1 MLNNLLV
8 TPLQFVKGIVVE
20 LVELVNDCCR
30 CQAEGQHDDRQ
41 VLAHLGRSG
50 DPGELVEVEGGLM
63 TCSAK
68 RELLYS
74 NEDIPS
80 ATSK

>member
-8 TPLQFVKGIVVE
+8 TLLQFVKGIVVE
-20 LVELVNDCCR
+20 CLVNDCCR
-30 CQAEGQHDDRQ
+30 CQAEGQHDDCQ